1 MKPGSLLVVG
11 TGYLIAGQVTPQA
24 EAAMRQADKLFYS
37 VGSVL
42 TRIWIEGLNASAE
55 SLHDTYGVDKDRS
68 LSYQEM
74 VGRILAAVRKGIKV
88 CVALYGHP
96 GVFAQPGHAAIR
108 QARAE
113 GYEARMLPGIS
124 AADCLYADL
133 GVDPGARGCQSF
145 EATDFLLRRRL
156 FDPTSALILWQIGAI
171 GVVALPSAP
180 CNRDG
185 LQILCEVLGQHYPAD
200 HEVVIY
206 EASGLP
212 IREPFILRVPLS
224 GLQAA
229 EVSWA
234 STLYVPPLADRPAD
248 PDMLDRLEL

>member
-1 MKPGSLLVVG
+1 
-11 TGYLIAGQVTPQA
+11 
-24 EAAMRQADKLFYS
+24 MRQADKVFFS
-37 VGSVL
+37 VGSAL

-55 SLHDTYGVDKDRS
+55 SLYDTYGVDKDRS
-68 LSYQEM
+68 LTYQEM
-74 VGRILAAVRKGIKV
+74 AGRILASVRKGLKV

-113 GYEARMLPGIS
+113 GYEARMLPAVS

-133 GVDPGARGCQSF
+133 GVDPGAQGCQSF
-145 EATDFLLRRRL
+145 EATDFLLRRRR

-171 GVVALPSAP
+171 GVINLPTSP

-185 LQILCEVLGQHYPAD
+185 LGILWEVLNQHYPAD
-200 HEVVIY
+200 HEVVVY

-212 IREPFILRVPLS
+212 ICEPVVLRVPLS
-224 GLQAA
+224 GLLEA

-234 STLYVPPLADRPAD
+234 STLYLPPLANRPAD
-248 PDMLDRLEL
+248 PGMLDRLKL